1 MSDYGT
7 DIADAPAEPVDTGA
21 DVSAPDTTDYAD
33 DPVDLAE
40 ALPESDAPEIQEA
53 PPAEDLSE
61 PVADEPDD
69 VPEAPA
75 DAEEPA
81 DLGEAPES
89 GDVTSDEPQ
98 DWQEGEIVDLG
109 HDAAR
114 DASDEAAPAEADDLG
129 GVDPGVPDV
138 ADAQEVEAPAD
149 STGEDLTASGDEDL
163 SESEQPGDAP
173 ADDVPG
179 ATSEADESSL
189 AEDDAQLPEVEANP
203 SDTGSD
209 AEQPEEP
216 DETEADPEAQADLP
230 DAGPEPSVN
239 ELTDAARDA
248 ARPADELRAEY
259 DADVADVLTGDAP
272 SDADPAE
279 ADEAPTVESSDE
291 PEVSD
296 QTDAPADLGNSPE
309 NEALTSALA
318 DKGLS
323 LEPVD
328 RFDYSDNPVLGYRES
343 APSED
348 VAYAVNTWN
357 DQIAPGIAE
366 GATREDFAAYDEE
379 HGLEGHQRLAGVY
392 DYMLGD
398 DAIRSG
404 GEREDGSLDVTGGRH
419 RLEQARLNGV
429 QYLPVKK

>member
-7 DIADAPAEPVDTGA
+7 DIADAPAEPVDAGA

-33 DPVDLAE
+33 EPSDLAE
-40 ALPESDAPEIQEA
+40 TPPKSDAPETAEA

-61 PVADEPDD
+61 PVADESDAA
-69 VPEAPA
+69 PEAPV
-75 DAEEPA
+75 DTEEPV
-81 DLGEAPES
+81 DLGEAPDT
-89 GDVTSDEPQ
+89 GDVAPEEPQ
-98 DWQEGEIVDLG
+98 DWQEGEVVDLG
-109 HDAAR
+109 HDAAP
-114 DASDEAAPAEADDLG
+114 DAPDEAEANDLG
-129 GVDPGVPDV
+129 GADLSAPEA
-138 ADAQEVEAPAD
+138 ADARDIEAPAD
-149 STGEDLTASGDEDL
+149 SDGEDLTAPDDAA
-163 SESEQPGDAP
+163 ESDTPTDDAP
-173 ADDVPG
+173 DG
-179 ATSEADESSL
+179 ESSL
-189 AEDDAQLPEVEANP
+189 AGDDSEPTQAESSTSDIETVPDSDLPEEPEVEPDAQT
-203 SDTGSD
+203 DVTD
-209 AEQPEEP
+209 AEPE
-216 DETEADPEAQADLP
+216 L
-230 DAGPEPSVN
+230 SVD
-239 ELTDAARDA
+239 ELTEAARDE
-248 ARPADELRAEY
+248 ARPTQELRAEY
-259 DADVADVLTGDAP
+259 DADVANVLGDDTP
-272 SDADPAE
+272 SDAHPTEAEEVPA
-279 ADEAPTVESSDE
+279 VESFDPPEASDR
-291 PEVSD
+291 
-296 QTDAPADLGNSPE
+296 TDLPADLGNSPE
-309 NEALTSALA
+309 NVALTSALA